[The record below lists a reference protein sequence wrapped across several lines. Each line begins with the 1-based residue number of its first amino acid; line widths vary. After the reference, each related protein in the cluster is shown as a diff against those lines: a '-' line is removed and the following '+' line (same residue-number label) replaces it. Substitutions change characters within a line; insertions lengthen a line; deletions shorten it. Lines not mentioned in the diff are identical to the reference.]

1 MLLIDDIEYARIN
14 TANLRLLGYNVYL
27 GGERMNDELITSMS
41 YQLTWFGAGD
51 CRVSA
56 VYEQGE
62 SALSQPVSMLDGI
75 RDVTGEG
82 RSADGPV
89 YDLQGRPV
97 VHTQLPAGVYLKK
110 NRKVIVK

>member
-1 MLLIDDIEYARIN
+1 MIDDIEYARIN

-27 GGERMNDELITSMS
+27 GGERVNEELITSTS
-41 YQLTWFGAGD
+41 CQLTWFGAGD

-62 SALSQPVSMLDGI
+62 SALSQPVSLLDAI
-75 RDVTGEG
+75 RNVTAEE
-82 RSADGPV
+82 RTAEGPV
-89 YDLQGRPV
+89 YDLQGRRV
-97 VHTQLPAGVYLKK
+97 VHTQLPSGVYLKK